1 MKQPWTLI
9 FVIGI
14 ACLLALGG
22 CEDLFEDLE
31 DDLEDDLEEDDD
43 YGYYYDEEEDEDSA
57 LIRQHNCDT
66 VWTGH
71 PNNTQVSSFCTQAC
85 GFINFSQPRERIV
98 SVCRIGERYGPDGLG
113 NEFVDNCQI
122 CSSYL

>member
-9 FVIGI
+9 LVIGM

-22 CEDLFEDLE
+22 CDDIFEDLAE
-31 DDLEDDLEEDDD
+31 DLEEDDD
-43 YGYYYDEEEDEDSA
+43 YGYYYVEEEDEESA
-57 LIRQHNCDT
+57 VIRQHNCHT

-71 PNNTQVSSFCTQAC
+71 PNSVQVSSFCTQAC
-85 GFINFSQPRERIV
+85 GLINASYPRQNIV
-98 SVCRIGERYGPDGLG
+98 QVCRIGERYGPDGLG